1 MTSSKP
7 DLAILAVAA
16 HEHWD
21 ATVERAYER
30 RATQIWEYA
39 RRLGLDPARAEEV
52 AQESFARLLGLQA
65 ARRPKD
71 VDAWIF
77 RVAHNLAMDSHR
89 RGRRIAVGEI
99 ELVAP
104 DPDETQ
110 RLVLWSQVDRL
121 PERQRAA
128 IYLRYRADL
137 DFAAIASVLQISESG
152 ARANV
157 FRGIARLRTWLDL
170 EE

>member
-7 DLAILAVAA
+7 DLAILIAES
-16 HEHWD
+16 HDYWD

-30 RATQIWEYA
+30 RATQIWEYG

-65 ARRPKD
+65 SRRPGN
-71 VDAWIF
+71 VDAWLF

-89 RGRRIAVGEI
+89 LGRRIAVSEI
-99 ELVAP
+99 ELVAQ
-104 DPDETQ
+104 DPDDAQ
-110 RLVLWSQVDRL
+110 RLALWTQVDRL

-128 IYLRYRADL
+128 IYLRFRADL
-137 DFAAIASVLQISESG
+137 DFAAIATVLRISESG

-157 FRGIARLRTWLDL
+157 FRGIARLRTWI

>member
-1 MTSSKP
+1 MSTKP
-7 DLAILAVAA
+7 EVAILSLT
-16 HEHWD
+16 HESWD

-30 RATQIWEYA
+30 RATQIWEYG
-39 RRLGLDPARAEEV
+39 RRLGLDPAQAEEV
-52 AQESFARLLGLQA
+52 AQETFARLLGLQA
-65 ARRPKD
+65 SRRPTN
-71 VDAWIF
+71 VDAWLF

-89 RGRRIAVGEI
+89 RGRRIVVAEI
-99 ELVAP
+99 ELVSQ
-104 DPDETQ
+104 DPDNAQ
-110 RLVLWSQVDRL
+110 RLALWSQVDRL

-137 DFAAIASVLQISESG
+137 DFAAIATVLQISESG

-157 FRGIARLRTWLDL
+157 FRGIARLRTWI